1 MPAGPTVTSGMRT
14 IFDGSY
20 TQKENISEF
29 IDAIDPRDIPFLAML
44 GWNNTGAVS
53 SGADSLAFPC
63 FNTTH
68 TWQNDQLIPSE
79 GTLGAGYT
87 SGGGTLTVST
97 GEGSYIKI
105 ADQLKVGNVYY
116 EVTGVSSDSISVV
129 VLDGSSDASHDNGTA
144 WMNLGTLRLDG
155 AGWRD
160 TYQSTSL
167 STTSNYT
174 QIFHEEVAVSGTSE
188 SIEKYGITNEFERE
202 FAKKFQ
208 EMMIRLEKAAIYGLA
223 NSLPANN
230 SDITTVRRMG
240 GLANFIRYN
249 SNAIRLDASGAR
261 LTEKMLVD
269 RLEAVYR
276 AGGKPTMI
284 MASPLQVR
292 IMDSWATPYVR
303 TQRSEDT
310 VGVITNSYMSRF
322 GELEIVMNRHM
333 LDTDVVILTPE
344 YVGIGPLA
352 GNGNSRAFFTT
363 PIPVDGDRRKAAV
376 TGEYTMEVRN
386 ADRAHAWIYGLST
399 DLS

>member
-1 MPAGPTVTSGMRT
+1 MPAGPTVTEGLRT

-20 TQKENISEF
+20 TEKLNVSEF
-29 IDAIDPRDIPFLAML
+29 IDAIDPRDVPFLSML
-44 GWNNTGAVS
+44 GWSNTGAVS

-68 TWQNDQLIPSE
+68 TWQNDQLIPAE
-79 GTLGAGYT
+79 GTVGSAYT
-87 SGGGTLTVST
+87 SGGGTLTLDS
-97 GEGSYIKI
+97 GEGDYVKVG
-105 ADQLKVGNVYY
+105 DQLKVNNVYY
-116 EVTGVSSDSISVV
+116 EVGGVSGDDITVV
-129 VLDGSSDASHDNGTA
+129 VLDGSSDDDHAVGDK
-144 WMNLGTLRLDG
+144 WFNLGTLRLDG

-167 STTSNYT
+167 SSTSNFT

-188 SIEKYGITNEFERE
+188 SVEKYGITNEFERE

-208 EMMIRLEKAAIYGLA
+208 EMVIRLEKAAIYGLA
-223 NSLPANN
+223 NSLPSSNN
-230 SDITTVRRMG
+230 DLTTVRRMG
-240 GLANFIRYN
+240 GLANFLRNN
-249 SNAIRLDASGAR
+249 SDAIRHDATSNR

-269 RLEAVYR
+269 QLEEVYR

-292 IMDSWATPYVR
+292 IIDSWATPYVR

-310 VGVITNSYMSRF
+310 VGVIVSSYMSRF
-322 GELEIVMNRHM
+322 GELEVVMNRHM
-333 LDTDVVILTPE
+333 ADDDVVILTPE
-344 YVGIGPLA
+344 FLGIGPLS

-386 ADRAHAWIYGLST
+386 AERGHAWIYNLST

>member
-1 MPAGPTVTSGMRT
+1 MANKPVVTTGMRT

-20 TQKENISEF
+20 TERQNISEF

-63 FNTTH
+63 FNVTH
-68 TWQNDQLIPSE
+68 TWQNDQLVPSE
-79 GTLGAGYT
+79 GVLASSYT
-87 SGGGTLTVST
+87 SGGLTLTFET
-97 GEGSYIKI
+97 GDGKFVKVD
-105 ADQLKVGNVYY
+105 DQLKVNDVYY
-116 EVTGVSSDSISVV
+116 RVSSINNDAITV
-129 VLDGSSDASHDNGTA
+129 VLLDGQSDANHAAGDK
-144 WMNLGTLRLDG
+144 WLNLGTLRLDG

-160 TYQSTSL
+160 TYNSTTL
-167 STTSNYT
+167 DTTSNYT
-174 QIFHEEVAVSGTSE
+174 QIFHEEVSVSGTSE
-188 SIEKYGITNEFERE
+188 SVEKYGITNEFERE

-208 EMMIRLEKAAIYGLA
+208 EMTIRLEKAAIYGVA
-223 NSLPANN
+223 NSRPNAN
-230 SDITTVRRMG
+230 SVVADVRRMG
-240 GLANFIRYN
+240 GLAHFLKYN
-249 SNAIRLDASGAR
+249 SDAIRLNANGNR

-269 RLEAVYR
+269 QLEAIYR
-276 AGGKPTMI
+276 SGGKPTMI

-303 TQRSEDT
+303 TTRTEDT

-333 LDTDVVILTPE
+333 MDDDVVILTPE
-344 YVGIGPLA
+344 YLGIGPLS

-363 PIPVDGDRRKAAV
+363 PIPVDGDRRKAAI

-386 ADRAHAWIYGLST
+386 AERAHSWIYGLST